1 MPKGGARMGSG
12 PPPNPQ
18 SRRQTGS
25 QAGSWTDLPVEG
37 RGGPVPVWPLG
48 GYVDA
53 KDEARSDTVAAQER
67 THWVAAWSTPQAVV
81 WERLGWLHDVALYC
95 RWLAL
100 AEQGDMKAAGEA
112 RQWSDRLGL
121 NPAAMLRNR
130 WRVVADEVEQQRTT
144 KTAVTRTT
152 RRLKVV
158 DDAVARG

>member
-18 SRRQTGS
+18 SRKQTGS
-25 QAGSWTDLPVEG
+25 QAGTWTDLPANGYQGTIPE
-37 RGGPVPVWPLG
+37 WPLG
-48 GYVDA
+48 GMRDRDA
-53 KDEARSDTVAAQER
+53 EVWHQIWR
-67 THWVAAWSTPQAVV
+67 TPQAAA
-81 WERLGWLHDVALYC
+81 WIQLGWTIDVAMYVSFVVSAFHEDTD
-95 RWLAL
+95 LAPSL
-100 AEQGDMKAAGEA
+100 KSAAEA

-130 WRVVADEVEQQRTT
+130 WRVRVDEVDEKRTE
-144 KTAVTRTT
+144 KSAPAGKS